1 MKKLIVL
8 TLFVLI
14 FLISCGKS
22 EIKQVTDD
30 SKTATEVFAQIG
42 AIKDAY
48 VKKDMKDIEG
58 RTTRDGYRTIMGAM
72 KNFDSVELTFNPAFV
87 EIDGDT
93 VNVNVSWKGAWKKDG
108 KTIDERGMAVF
119 ILKGRPL
126 KVHNILRA
134 NPFRY
139 PE

>member
-8 TLFVLI
+8 TLIVLI
-14 FLISCGKS
+14 SLISCGKS
-22 EIKQVTDD
+22 EVKQVTDD
-30 SKTATEVFAQIG
+30 SKTATESFALIG

-58 RTTRDGYRTIMGAM
+58 RTTRDGYRTIIGAM
-72 KNFDSVELTFNPAFV
+72 KNFESVELTLNPSFV

-93 VNVNVSWKGAWKKDG
+93 VNVNVSWKGIWKKDG
-108 KTIDERGMAVF
+108 KAIDERGIAVF
-119 ILKGRPL
+119 VLKEKPL